1 MKAQLR
7 SNSSKGVDIGT
18 MDLASTLNIVT
29 IPQSVVP
36 SSASVSTKKRKN
48 NKYERRRRR
57 AEQAKLQKQNGGKK
71 SKENEDGLPKVKK
84 SKSMQKEISTKTE
97 QESHDKHTPATSN
110 FDENIASTLEEH
122 ESKQVS
128 EDESDSS
135 NENAPIP
142 SKKMEQLK
150 KEEQNKPTTVAATEM
165 PQVPTNATPVTVAN
179 VTSPKDQQKTQKERE
194 EHAKYLAEFHAR
206 PLELDRRSGA
216 VMNSRNAKNASFESQ
231 HLFQTQSEWNSLK
244 LHPRLIQTLTN
255 HSYFQLNKPTTV
267 QSKAIQTVWHNTDK
281 KASNFM
287 LQSETG
293 SGKTLAY
300 LLPIIQTLAS
310 KLMNDNGAPIRNR
323 KEVGTK
329 CLILCPTRELATQTL
344 TVLERLCA
352 QSFVWMVPG
361 GLTGGGDTRKSEKA
375 RIRKGLT
382 IVVSTPGRLLDHL
395 HKTESLLLSLKGKLE
410 WLVLDE
416 CDRLLDMGLGD
427 QVRQIVQRLR
437 ANDAPSATVNGGVPS
452 SLSQKQQHRWR
463 SILVSATVTP
473 SVQELANERMLCGGR
488 DWVWIKGG
496 NPGGSKGVAKAS
508 TTSGSP
514 ATEDDDEHAFSESTP
529 RQLAQF
535 HMTVSAKLR
544 LSTLVAF
551 LVQRVKQR
559 ERTVVFLATCAGV
572 DYYYALFRAMEPILQ
587 SKNDDRDSKNG
598 IFGKFASVD
607 KLHGNVPHAQR
618 QQVLA
623 KYAHKNSS
631 SDSSSSASILLA
643 TDVAARGLNLV
654 GVDWTVQYD
663 PPCEVS
669 DYVHR
674 VGRVAR
680 AGKAGQSLLFLLP
693 SEQNFLKVLEQKG
706 VSEMTPMSLSN
717 TLNMAATACAGLT
730 KAGLK
735 NAGGSVSA
743 NVQKKGFGGNS
754 NNSRSGEAFGWEIQR
769 QLEDLVVEDDARTKA
784 AHKANKDLQK
794 KRKRNEPR
802 EKPEGELL
810 QLARSAFLSHIRAY
824 PTKEKCIKP
833 IFSAR
838 ALHLGHVARS
848 FALKEQP
855 KALASSKRRDKET
868 PLFDDPTQQRP
879 SSLEFREMQEESAE
893 QDVVQ
898 QPSKRKKRA
907 SQSNNKFD
915 ADLMRVQNGKALL
928 LANAAKMQSNGLD
941 AM

>member
-1 MKAQLR
+1 MTAAPASTLEGMT
-7 SNSSKGVDIGT
+7 S
-18 MDLASTLNIVT
+18 MDLSSTLNIVA
-29 IPQSVVP
+29 IPASTVVA
-36 SSASVSTKKRKN
+36 SSNASTKKRKN
-48 NKYERRRRR
+48 NKYERRRRH
-57 AEQAKLQKQNGGKK
+57 AEQAKLKKQNQGKT
-71 SKENEDGLPKVKK
+71 SKNKGDGLNVKRK
-84 SKSMQKEISTKTE
+84 KAGESTLSVTQPTTKTE
-97 QESHDKHTPATSN
+97 KKLKCEPGNEKATTEKHGLA
-110 FDENIASTLEEH
+110 EEPSV
-122 ESKQVS
+122 ET
-128 EDESDSS
+128 EGESDNSESS
-135 NENAPIP
+135 NEKPP
-142 SKKMEQLK
+142 QDSKEVDQTSKNNSK
-150 KEEQNKPTTVAATEM
+150 NSIGP
-165 PQVPTNATPVTVAN
+165 VPTPVKPSILSKESN
-179 VTSPKDQQKTQKERE
+179 VTTNITKAKSPIEKQKTQKERE

-216 VMNSRNAKNASFESQ
+216 VMNMRNAKNASFESQ
-231 HLFQTQSEWNSLK
+231 HLFQTQTEWNSLS
-244 LHPRLIQTLTN
+244 LHPRLIHTLTN
-255 HSYFQLNKPTTV
+255 HSSFQLSKPTTV
-267 QSKAIQTVWHNTDK
+267 QSKAIQAIRHKVKNANHSDTNKEAT
-281 KASNFM
+281 NFM

-300 LLPIIQTLAS
+300 VLPILQSLAT
-310 KLMNDNGAPIRNR
+310 KLMNESGAPVRNR
-323 KEVGTK
+323 KEIGTK

-352 QSFVWMVPG
+352 QTFVWMVPG

-395 HKTESLLLSLKGKLE
+395 HKTEALLLSLKGKLE

-437 ANDAPSATVNGGVPS
+437 ANDAPSASGNGGIES
-452 SLSQKQQHRWR
+452 SSSQKQQHRWR

-496 NPGGSKGVAKAS
+496 ASGEQLKGEKGATKPNTIIESS
-508 TTSGSP
+508 TDSHVKG
-514 ATEDDDEHAFSESTP
+514 AENDEGNTFSESTP

-572 DYYYALFRAMEPILQ
+572 DYYYELFRAMEPILQ
-587 SKNDDRDSKNG
+587 SKRDDSDTNYG
-598 IFGKFASVD
+598 MFGKFATID

-623 KYAHKNSS
+623 KYSHKKGTSESS
-631 SDSSSSASILLA
+631 NASILLA
-643 TDVAARGLNLV
+643 TDVAARGLNLA

-706 VSEMTPMSLSN
+706 VSNVTAMSLAN
-717 TLNMAATACAGLT
+717 TLNLAAKACEGVT
-730 KAGLK
+730 QAGLK
-735 NAGGSVSA
+735 HAGGSGTATKS
-743 NVQKKGFGGNS
+743 GFGRRNES
-754 NNSRSGEAFGWEIQR
+754 PNNNSRSGEAFGWEIQR
-769 QLEDLVVEDDARTKA
+769 RLEDLVVEDDARAKA

-794 KRKRNEPR
+794 KRKRNEVQK
-802 EKPEGELL
+802 KPEGELL

-848 FALKEQP
+848 FALKEPP
-855 KALASSKRRDKET
+855 KALASSKHRKGDK
-868 PLFDDPTQQRP
+868 DA
-879 SSLEFREMQEESAE
+879 SNIESAE
-893 QDVVQ
+893 K
-898 QPSKRKKRA
+898 PS
-907 SQSNNKFD
+907 
-915 ADLMRVQNGKALL
+915 
-928 LANAAKMQSNGLD
+928 
-941 AM
+941 